1 MIVGSDLTAEGRH
14 RPLGPQTKSGGVS
27 CETPPLFSVTIS
39 KPTALVFDDPLIHC
53 SVPVDDAAIAKEDV
67 DFASSA
73 FN

>member
-27 CETPPLFSVTIS
+27 CETPPLFSVTIYNS
-39 KPTALVFDDPLIHC
+39 TALVLDDPLIHC
-53 SVPVDDAAIAKEDV
+53 AVPLNDSTITEEDV
-67 DFASSA
+67 DFARRA